1 MSGQVNNKV
10 FKASEG
16 IAHAVFVMIGIG
28 SLIESLGRIFE
39 YNSLVVIGL
48 SAKLLM
54 APAIGVGIAVLLGTN
69 TLIIFSAMTAAM
81 IGSGSLILVDKTM
94 TIKMGEPVGALLAAL
109 IAIFIGKLIQGRTKL
124 DLMIVPLFSILISG
138 LIGLL
143 LSKWISPILITV
155 GNFIKNST
163 EGSPII
169 ASIVLAVV
177 WGILIVS
184 PASSAALAI
193 ALNLDGIAGGA
204 ALAGCAAQFVGL
216 AVISAREN
224 EPGSTLGLLIIT
236 PKLQLPNVTR
246 NIRILI
252 PTTIASAVAGPIS
265 AFLFHIEAP
274 KEVAGLGLCA
284 LVAPMNL
291 LSTYGSPVII
301 PMIVTYL
308 LVPAIVA
315 YIVYIVIK
323 KMGMIKDGELKILD

>member
-1 MSGQVNNKV
+1 MNGQVKGSV

-28 SLIESLGRIFE
+28 SLIESIGRIFHFD
-39 YNSLVVIGL
+39 SLLTIGL

-54 APAIGVGIAVLLGTN
+54 APAIGVGIAVLLGAN
-69 TLIIFSAMTAAM
+69 TLIIFSAMAASI
-81 IGSGSLILVDKTM
+81 IGSGALQMVDTTM
-94 TIKMGEPVGALLAAL
+94 TIKMGEPVGALIAAL
-109 IAIFIGKLIQGRTKL
+109 IAIFIGKSVQGKTKL
-124 DLMIVPLFSILISG
+124 DLMIVPLLSVLIAG
-138 LIGLL
+138 LVGLS
-143 LSKWISPILITV
+143 LSKWISPILISV
-155 GNFIKNST
+155 GNFIKGST

-169 ASIVLAVV
+169 SSIVLAVV

-224 EPGSTLGLLIIT
+224 EPGSILALLITT
-236 PKLQLPNVTR
+236 PKLQLPNVTK
-246 NIRILI
+246 NINILI
-252 PTTIASAVAGPIS
+252 PTTIASAVSGPVS

-274 KEVAGLGLCA
+274 KEIAGLGLCA

-291 LSTYGSPVII
+291 LSTYGSSIVI
-301 PMIVTYL
+301 PMIVTYI
-308 LVPAIVA
+308 LVPGIVS
-315 YIVYIVIK
+315 YIIYILLK
-323 KMGMIKDGELKILD
+323 KIGLISAGELKI

>member
-1 MSGQVNNKV
+1 MSTQQKSRV
-10 FKASEG
+10 FRASEG

-28 SLIESLGRIFE
+28 SLLESIGKIFHFESLMT
-39 YNSLVVIGL
+39 IGF
-48 SAKLLM
+48 STKLLM
-54 APAIGVGIAVLLGTN
+54 APAIGAGIAVLLGSS
-69 TLIIFSAMTAAM
+69 TLIIFSAMAAAI
-81 IGSGSLILVDKTM
+81 IGSGALLMVDTAM
-94 TIKMGEPVGALLAAL
+94 TIKMGEPVGALLSAL
-109 IAIFIGKLIQGRTKL
+109 VAILIGKAVQGKTKL
-124 DLMIVPLFSILISG
+124 DLMVVPLFAILISG
-138 LIGLL
+138 LVGLY
-143 LSKWISPILITV
+143 LSKWISPILIAV
-155 GNFIKNST
+155 GNFIKGST

-193 ALNLDGIAGGA
+193 ALNLDGLAGGA

-224 EPGSTLGLLIIT
+224 DPGSILGLLIIT

-252 PTTIASAVAGPIS
+252 PTIVASAVAGPIS

-274 KEVAGLGLCA
+274 KEIAGLGLCA

-291 LSTYGSPVII
+291 LATYGSAVMI
-301 PMIVTYL
+301 PMIVTYI
-308 LVPAIVA
+308 LVPGIVS
-315 YIVYIVIK
+315 YIVYIFLK
-323 KMGMIKDGELKILD
+323 QANMIKTGELKIL